1 MIWRCSRG
9 METDMEPHV
18 FIFPGELIS
27 SKNGRRQ
34 RSFKSKSGK
43 KCLAPVKSKLAYEDE
58 MRIRKRLQDN
68 PGFVM
73 QWQISMLGKRFPVR
87 IKFMIYR
94 KSHRVFDY
102 INIIQN
108 LCDCIVKEGLLPD
121 DSAKYLIPDFEP
133 YQVDAKHPRTELTI
147 V

>member
-1 MIWRCSRG
+1 MTSK
-9 METDMEPHV
+9 PHV

-34 RSFKSKSGK
+34 RAFRSKNGK

-58 MRIRKRLQDN
+58 MRIRKRLHDN
-68 PGFVM
+68 PAFVM

-94 KSHRVFDY
+94 QSHRIFDY

-121 DSAKYLIPDFEP
+121 D
-133 YQVDAKHPRTELTI
+133 DAKHFIPVFEEYRVDSANPRTELTI
-147 V
+147 L